1 MMGKISGLLTGK
13 VGRRILSAS
22 TYMKWKAGIS
32 SLALDQEIAEYLKEE
47 SVKVSQ

>member
-1 MMGKISGLLTGK
+1 MMGKTNGLLTGK

-22 TYMKWKAGIS
+22 TYMKLKPGIRI
-32 SLALDQEIAEYLKEE
+32 LVLEQEIAEYLKEE